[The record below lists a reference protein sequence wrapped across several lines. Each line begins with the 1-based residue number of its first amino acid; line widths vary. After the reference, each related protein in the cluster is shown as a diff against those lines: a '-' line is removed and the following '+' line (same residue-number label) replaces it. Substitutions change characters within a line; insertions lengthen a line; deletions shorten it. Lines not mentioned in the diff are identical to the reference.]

1 MEESKLRKQILLCGL
16 LAILAVSAGFGQT
29 KTARARQGKAAS
41 APATGAE
48 AQLKK
53 LEREWFAAVVKNDAV
68 TLNRLFADDFTAIS
82 SDGSVIGKADMV
94 KMFSSG
100 KFKLDEI
107 KSEEFKLRLYGTTA
121 IVNGRSTYFRDG
133 KALGSSSHTEVWVK
147 RAGVWK
153 AVSWVSIP
161 IKASVLGAKAM
172 TTESGLKYE
181 DIVVGTGASP
191 QPGQQVTVNYTGML
205 EDGTKFDSSVDPA
218 FNHVQPF
225 KFNIGIGQVIK
236 GWDEGVMTMKVGG
249 KRKLVIPPQLGYGAR
264 GAGGVIPP
272 NATLVFE
279 VELLDTQ
286 AK

>member
-1 MEESKLRKQILLCGL
+1 MKRNLLIILIAL
-16 LAILAVSAGFGQT
+16 LAASPALGQA
-29 KTARARQGKAAS
+29 KNRRPAS
-41 APATGAE
+41 ARNISPATAGAE

-68 TLNRLFADDFTAIS
+68 ALNRIFADDFTAIN
-82 SDGSVIGKADMV
+82 SDGSVIGKAEMV
-94 KMFSSG
+94 KMFSGG

-107 KSEEFKLRLYGTTA
+107 RSEEFKLRLYGTTA
-121 IVNGRSTYFRDG
+121 VVNGRSTYIRDG
-133 KALGSSSHTEVWVK
+133 KPLGSSSHTEVWVK

-153 AVSWVSIP
+153 AVSWVSLP

-172 TTESGLKYE
+172 TTESGLRYE

-191 QPGQQVTVNYTGML
+191 ERGQEVTVHYTGTL
-205 EDGTKFDSSVDPA
+205 EDGTKFDSSLDRG
-218 FNHVQPF
+218 QPF

-236 GWDEGVMTMKVGG
+236 GWDEGVLTMKVGG

-279 VELLDTQ
+279 VELLGTQ